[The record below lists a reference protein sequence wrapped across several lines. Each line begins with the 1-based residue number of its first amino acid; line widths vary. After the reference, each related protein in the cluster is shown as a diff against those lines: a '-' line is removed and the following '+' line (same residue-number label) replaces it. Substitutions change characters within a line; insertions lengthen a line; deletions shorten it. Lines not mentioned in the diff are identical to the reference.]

1 MKTLV
6 AFMSALVMG
15 STVSLAATS
24 EEKVVTSN
32 MVNYGNPVIFTE
44 NGITFSVYPDGEFDF
59 YIDNRVNVGANANFG
74 NASITFNSGYNYDPY
89 VQYDDYGA
97 VIQVENIPVYYDYYG
112 RVGQIGDV
120 NISYRNGRIHRVG
133 GLYVYFNPRGVFT
146 HYSGF
151 VNVYNRHYVYRP
163 WHGYFVRPAV
173 GFCLV
178 YNRPYRRYY
187 NPVRYTYY
195 RPYAYNNRKTYARIG
210 QHYEYGRSPRREN
223 IYRNDKRVAVRDN
236 GNRRSQDLRSNNSAP
251 VRRDAVASG
260 RSSVKRNANLKREA
274 VSRSTNRPANTQ
286 LRSGNERS
294 NSAVNR
300 SAERRQSQTVSKPVQ
315 QSRERTVTQ
324 RTVSRN
330 QGNQSVTR
338 SRTVARKT
346 ESTAGRT
353 VKSAGRVERSTANRT
368 VKSSAGRVERNTS
381 ARTSVKRSVSNSAPK
396 RAVRS
401 SQGARERTPVR
412 RVN

>member
-1 MKTLV
+1 
-6 AFMSALVMG
+6 MSALVMG

-24 EEKVVTSN
+24 EEKVVMSN
-32 MVNYGNPVIFTE
+32 IVNYGNPVIFTE

-59 YIDNRVNVGANANFG
+59 YIDNRVNVGANVNLG
-74 NASITFNSGYNYDPY
+74 NTSITFNSGYNYDPY

-112 RVGQIGDV
+112 RVSQIGDV

-146 HYSGF
+146 HYSGY

-195 RPYAYNNRKTYARIG
+195 RPYAYNTRKVYARIG
-210 QHYEYGRSPRREN
+210 HHYDYGRSPKREN

-260 RSSVKRNANLKREA
+260 RSSVKRNDANLKREA
-274 VSRSTNRPANTQ
+274 VSRSTNRTASTQ
-286 LRSGNERS
+286 IRSGNERS
-294 NSAVNR
+294 NAAVNR
-300 SAERRQSQTVSKPVQ
+300 SEERRQTQTVSKPVQ

-324 RTVSRN
+324 RTVSRD

-338 SRTVARKT
+338 SRTVAKKT

-353 VKSAGRVERSTANRT
+353 VKSATRVERSTADRT
-368 VKSSAGRVERNTS
+368 TVMRSAN
-381 ARTSVKRSVSNSAPK
+381 NSAPN

-401 SQGARERTPVR
+401 GQGAKERTPVR
-412 RVN
+412 RVQ